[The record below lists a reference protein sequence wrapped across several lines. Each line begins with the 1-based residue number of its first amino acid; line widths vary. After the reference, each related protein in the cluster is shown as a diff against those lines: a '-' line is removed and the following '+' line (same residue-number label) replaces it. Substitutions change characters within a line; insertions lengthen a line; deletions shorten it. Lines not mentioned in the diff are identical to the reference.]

1 MSDELKKVRVLQ
13 DNGGGLIQI
22 EDAFGDCWVKR
33 GRVHKVGNDY
43 VLSSER
49 QAQIA
54 RASLARREQREA
66 KKLAQQKLDREEKAA
81 KSPADE
87 VAA

>member
-54 RASLARREQREA
+54 RNALARAEERKR
-66 KKLAQQKLDREEKAA
+66 KKQVEKTNQE
-81 KSPADE
+81 SE
-87 VAA
+87 TVEC

>member
-1 MSDELKKVRVLQ
+1 MSDELRKVRVLQ

-22 EDAFGDCWVKR
+22 EDSFGDCWVKR

-54 RASLARREQREA
+54 RNALARREKRDALRVA
-66 KKLAQQKLDREEKAA
+66 KEKLAAESELKTQNEIAA
-81 KSPADE
+81 
-87 VAA
+87 